1 MRGETIATES
11 NIRDPDLS
19 TRIGETVA
27 AEFLGLTCEELLPE
41 AGEGPLVCTA
51 FLSGVLPVLPPA
63 AALALPPAALVALE
77 FVGVFVAERLFKA
90 MSLAL
95 TASK

>member
-1 MRGETIATES
+1 MG
-11 NIRDPDLS
+11 
-19 TRIGETVA
+19 
-27 AEFLGLTCEELLPE
+27 
-41 AGEGPLVCTA
+41 
-51 FLSGVLPVLPPA
+51 
-63 AALALPPAALVALE
+63 LALDPVAEALLALLALLE

>member
-1 MRGETIATES
+1 MG
-11 NIRDPDLS
+11 
-19 TRIGETVA
+19 
-27 AEFLGLTCEELLPE
+27 
-41 AGEGPLVCTA
+41 
-51 FLSGVLPVLPPA
+51 
-63 AALALPPAALVALE
+63 LALDPVAEEALLALLALLE